1 MINTFELKLAATDVD
16 MDANNTSDANAT
28 ASGSGSAG
36 VGVSGA
42 GSASASANG
51 GSLMDME
58 FLEKRRGQCE
68 PFMCTIVSG
77 FELIA
82 SLCLHIRLYRQGS
95 LPHFGYCWMVFDR
108 RRTYR

>member
-36 VGVSGA
+36 AGGSGTGN
-42 GSASASANG
+42 GSASG
-51 GSLMDME
+51 TSLMDME
-58 FLEKRRGQCE
+58 FLEKRRGQCKSCI
-68 PFMCTIVSG
+68 CTVVSG

-82 SLCLHIRLYRQGS
+82 SSWRLCRQGS
-95 LPHFGYCWMVFDR
+95 LPHLGYRWMVFDR